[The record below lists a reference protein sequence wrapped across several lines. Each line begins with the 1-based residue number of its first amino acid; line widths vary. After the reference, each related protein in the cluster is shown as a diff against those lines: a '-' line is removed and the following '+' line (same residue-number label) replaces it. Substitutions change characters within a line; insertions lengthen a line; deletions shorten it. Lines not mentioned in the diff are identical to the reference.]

1 MSKQTILAVD
11 DSPTILKILEVI
23 LKQAGYEVVIAHD
36 GLEGIHLAK
45 QIKPDLIVLDFIMP
59 KMNGFQVCKAMRKDE
74 DLKATP
80 IILMSAKGD
89 KVGDKFIDI
98 LGAIDYLTKPFSP
111 ESILSLIPNVLRRAE
126 SLKLPAHTPDITAKE
141 VLPIEGSQKPVAPE
155 EEILKFI
162 RDKVQTNFNSV
173 LDSVLKAKNPG
184 EVAEI
189 VSDVLLESLDGE
201 VLDLMKSKLEKM
213 IPAANSENI
222 SMKGQIDQVPL
233 PEVFQF
239 AKFQNHTGTLKIT
252 RDEKN
257 AYVFM
262 RGGTVSFATFANPE
276 EPDFSEKIFQN
287 SGLDEYSIKKASRL
301 AETRNTT
308 IINTI
313 VQEKIQDRSNLYNF
327 FDNSTKSVIYE
338 ILTWK
343 EGSFS
348 FQLAKD
354 HISEVKDIDL
364 GLMIDQL
371 VIDGLRIVDELRVI
385 QKNVNSEDQIFAL
398 TSTGMEQ
405 MRTLDTFGSKIASYM
420 DGLRNLRSIKSQ
432 MNISTYDLYKSVY
445 ELLSKGYLREVIK
458 MPKTIN

>member
-1 MSKQTILAVD
+1 MSKQTILAID

-23 LKQAGYEVVIAHD
+23 LKQAGYEVAIAHD

-111 ESILSLIPNVLRRAE
+111 ESILSLIPNVLRRTE
-126 SLKLPAHTPDITAKE
+126 SLKLPAHPSDIADKE
-141 VLPIEGSQKPVAPE
+141 ALSFEGSQRPVTPE

-173 LDSVLKAKNPG
+173 LDSVLKAKNPA

-201 VLDLMKSKLEKM
+201 VLDLMKSRLARM
-213 IPAANSENI
+213 IPSEGDENI

-239 AKFQNHTGTLKIT
+239 AKFQNHTGILKIT
-252 RDEKN
+252 TDLKN

-262 RGGTVSFATFANPE
+262 RGGTVSFATFANPKD
-276 EPDFSEKIFQN
+276 PAFSEKIFQN

-301 AETRNTT
+301 AEARNTT

-313 VQEKIQDRSNLYNF
+313 VQEKIQDRSSLYSY
-327 FDNSTKSVIYE
+327 FDNSTKNVIYE

-385 QKNVNSEDQIFAL
+385 QNNVHSEDQVFAL
-398 TSTGMEQ
+398 TSAGLEQ
-405 MRTLDTFGSKIASYM
+405 IHTLDNFRSKAASFM
-420 DGLRNLRSIKSQ
+420 DGSRNLRSIKLQ
-432 MNISTYDLYKSVY
+432 MNISTYDLYKLVY
-445 ELLSKGYLREVIK
+445 ELLYKGYLREVI
-458 MPKTIN
+458 